1 VLGRDHHRP
10 QTLIARP
17 VFRTGLK
24 STWGLAGCLWLF
36 ACSNDL
42 GEVTDFETLD
52 NGPAQSIQ
60 GAVLAYSEE
69 GRLTHRLTATDM
81 ERSSGEEAMWRVDGG
96 FRLDVLDETGALD
109 AQLEA
114 RQGEFQEETR
124 HLRAE
129 GAVRLH
135 GTGGDTLFTE
145 LLYWSADSDRV
156 HTPARVRVS
165 TPEGDLYGEGLESD
179 ARFDRYTILQP
190 TGTFLVDTTSS
201 P

>member
-1 VLGRDHHRP
+1 LTDRRF
-10 QTLIARP
+10 
-17 VFRTGLK
+17 FRSGFRISCCAACCAGL
-24 STWGLAGCLWLF
+24 L

-42 GEVTDFETLD
+42 DEVTDFETLD
-52 NGPAQSIQ
+52 RGPAQAIE

-69 GRLTHRLTATDM
+69 GRLTHRLTASEM
-81 ERSSGEEAMWRVDGG
+81 ERSADEEALWKVEGG
-96 FRLDVLDETGALD
+96 FRLEVLDESGSLD

-114 RQGEFQEETR
+114 RRGEFEEETR

-129 GAVRLH
+129 GDVRLQ

-179 ARFDRYTILQP
+179 ARFDRYTILKP